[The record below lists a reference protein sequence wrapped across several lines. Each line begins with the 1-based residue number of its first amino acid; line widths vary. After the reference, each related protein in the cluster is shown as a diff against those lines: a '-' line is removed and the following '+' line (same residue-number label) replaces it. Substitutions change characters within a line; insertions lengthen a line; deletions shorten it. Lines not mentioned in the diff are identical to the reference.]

1 MVSIDRVA
9 LYLVPLEPK
18 TIRIDAIQSFECQ
31 ETIVLRIWDTDG
43 ASGTGYSYTI
53 GTGGSSVIALLRDHL
68 IPQLIGRDPRCI
80 EALWHDL
87 KMSTHATMVGPITA
101 LALAAIDTALWDLK
115 CVTANLPLH
124 VMAGGAR
131 DAIPV
136 YSTEGGWLHLSKE
149 EIAEDACHMRDAGFK
164 GTKLKI
170 GKPSFSEDLARLEY
184 VRQAVGDEFEIMTD
198 ANQVFSRD
206 AALRR
211 ARQLETLGI
220 AWMEEPMPAEDVA
233 GHAWLAAHTSTP
245 IAVGESLYSPAQFRE
260 YLAQDSCSIVQVD
273 VARVGGITPWL
284 KVAHLAETYNVAVCP
299 HFLMELHVSLVCA
312 VPNGQW
318 LEYIPQLD
326 DITKSVLDIEAGAA
340 RAPTAAGLG
349 IEWDWQAIE
358 QRAIGAYPNLKVA

>member
-9 LYLVPLEPK
+9 LYLVPLAPK
-18 TIRIDAIQSFECQ
+18 TVRIDAIQSFECQ
-31 ETIVLRIWDTDG
+31 ETIVLRIWDTNG

-53 GTGGSSVIALLRDHL
+53 GTGGSSIMALLRDHL

-80 EALWHDL
+80 EAIWHDL
-87 KMSTHATMVGPITA
+87 KMSTHATTVGPITS
-101 LALAAIDTALWDLK
+101 LALAAIDTALWDLR
-115 CVTANLPLH
+115 CVTADMPLH

-131 DAIPV
+131 TEIPV

-149 EIAEDACHMRDAGFK
+149 EIAEDAQQMKEAGFS
-164 GTKLKI
+164 GAKLKI
-170 GKPSFSEDLARLEY
+170 GKPNLSQDMVRLEH
-184 VRQAVGDEFEIMTD
+184 VRETVGSEFEIMTD
-198 ANQVFSRD
+198 ANQAFTRD
-206 AALRR
+206 ESVRR

-220 AWMEEPMPAEDVA
+220 AWMEEPMPADDVA

-260 YLAQDSCSIVQVD
+260 YLAQDACSIVQVD

-284 KVAHLAETYNVAVCP
+284 KVAHLSETYNVAVSP

-312 VPNGQW
+312 VANGKW

-326 DITKSVLDIEAGAA
+326 DITHSSLEIVAGVAH
-340 RAPTAAGLG
+340 APTAAGLG

-358 QRAIGAYPNLKVA
+358 RSAIGAYPNLKVA